1 MTKTNKYL
9 WNYETIKYTNGNSVN
24 TTKRVIG
31 VYGDTGPA
39 GTNGKGIKSVTNH
52 YLATNASSGVT
63 TGTSGWT
70 TTIQTI
76 TASKKYLW
84 NYETITYT
92 DNSTTNTAPCIIGTY
107 GEKGANGDDGNG
119 IASITEHYAVS
130 SSNTTAP
137 ASWSSTVPAMTKTN
151 RYLWNYET
159 IKYTNG
165 TSVDTAKRVIGVYGD
180 TGQNGTP
187 GRTYMIEP
195 SVNILKRSKDDTISP
210 NFVEFKS
217 YYRDGNSATRTA
229 YSGRWIIEETSDGD
243 EWTTIYT
250 SSANESSVTHYLYS
264 MLADSDGSAIAN
276 SNGDTIGIPR
286 DVVAIRAKLYASGGT
301 TNLLDMQSIA
311 VVVDVDALT
320 HEEIF
325 NLLTNNGEVKGI
337 YQEGNQLYISF
348 TYAKG
353 GELTLGGSGNGNG
366 KLKILNASGTQIGY
380 IDNTGVHFNKGTFSG
395 SLSAATGTFK
405 GSIIVGGSSSG
416 SIEIYDASGKLI
428 GSWNKTGFQT
438 TGDNFSVTK
447 DGVAHAK
454 NMLLSEDI
462 RMSTKYYPVIG
473 GGEEE
478 YSMLAE
484 VANYVNGSG
493 VRGYSLMIG
502 FSLDPDIPTRILG
515 IDIGSLDSDTIQL
528 NADVT
533 YANDLRASGQK
544 NRTVKTKN
552 FDKRLLSCYEMTSPI
567 FGDIGT
573 AETDENGECIIY
585 IDDIFYET
593 INSGIEYH
601 VFLQKEGE
609 GDVWVD
615 SKQQTYFSVRGTS
628 NLKFSWEI
636 KVKQR
641 EYEYNRLES
650 DIQRDRAIGVENLLP
665 TNITNKLE
673 ELLYETN

>member
-1 MTKTNKYL
+1 
-9 WNYETIKYTNGNSVN
+9 
-24 TTKRVIG
+24 
-31 VYGDTGPA
+31 
-39 GTNGKGIKSVTNH
+39 
-52 YLATNASSGVT
+52 
-63 TGTSGWT
+63 
-70 TTIQTI
+70 
-76 TASKKYLW
+76 
-84 NYETITYT
+84 
-92 DNSTTNTAPCIIGTY
+92 
-107 GEKGANGDDGNG
+107 
-119 IASITEHYAVS
+119 
-130 SSNTTAP
+130 
-137 ASWSSTVPAMTKTN
+137 
-151 RYLWNYET
+151 
-159 IKYTNG
+159 
-165 TSVDTAKRVIGVYGD
+165 
-180 TGQNGTP
+180 
-187 GRTYMIEP
+187 
-195 SVNILKRSKDDTISP
+195 
-210 NFVEFKS
+210 
-217 YYRDGNSATRTA
+217 
-229 YSGRWIIEETSDGD
+229 
-243 EWTTIYT
+243 
-250 SSANESSVTHYLYS
+250 
-264 MLADSDGSAIAN
+264 MLADSGGSAIAN

-380 IDNTGVHFNKGTFSG
+380 INNTGVHFNKGTFSG
-395 SLSAATGTFK
+395 SLSAATGTFAGSLSAATGDFQ
-405 GSIIVGGSSSG
+405 GSITVGGSSSG
-416 SIEIYDASGKLI
+416 SIKIYDTSEKLI
-428 GSWNKTGFQT
+428 GSWDKTGFQT
-438 TGDNFSVTK
+438 IGDNFSVTK